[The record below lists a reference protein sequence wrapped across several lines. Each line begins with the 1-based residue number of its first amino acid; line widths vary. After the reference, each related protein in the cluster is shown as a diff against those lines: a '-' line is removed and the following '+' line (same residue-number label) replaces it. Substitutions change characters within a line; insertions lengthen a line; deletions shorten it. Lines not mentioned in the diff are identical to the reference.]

1 MSRDGVRTYRVMR
14 IASLLATIQAVQL
27 VNLVPLLIDPRPEF
41 MLGLAMNFATGLLAI
56 PVAYAVWTRR
66 REYLLFAIFALAGA
80 AHFGYLVA
88 VHFGTPFF
96 LQPLSMSSVMMTVN
110 LAFIILLLFIRL
122 VEKPDTTKN

>member
-1 MSRDGVRTYRVMR
+1 
-14 IASLLATIQAVQL
+14 LLAAIQAVQL

-41 MLGLAMNFATGLLAI
+41 MLGLAMNIATGLLAI

-66 REYLLFAIFALAGA
+66 REYWLLAILFAIFAFASA

-110 LAFIILLLFIRL
+110 LALIILLLFTRL